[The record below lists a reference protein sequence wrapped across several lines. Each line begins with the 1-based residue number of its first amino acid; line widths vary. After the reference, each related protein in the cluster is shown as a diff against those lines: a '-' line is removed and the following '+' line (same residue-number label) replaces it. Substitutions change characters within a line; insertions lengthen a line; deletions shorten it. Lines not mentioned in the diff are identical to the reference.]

1 MNNKKKN
8 GCIIPIIIFLGLFVA
23 FFINMVNT
31 TNSYFETAKKFE
43 TASEEENTNAI
54 GILKECGIE
63 NVKVVIRDELL
74 DHDSLVGYRLST
86 ELDNIGKVI
95 VYFDNE
101 KLRQVKFS
109 ANYLYRNQ
117 QIEAVAQDFYVST
130 DEATR
135 YQLNCQ
141 EAIKELLKAPSTAK
155 FPNMT
160 EWGFKKEDG
169 VVTVQSYVDAQNGF
183 GAMLRSY
190 FQFKIKDNTV
200 TSLIFDEVE
209 YIK

>member
-8 GCIIPIIIFLGLFVA
+8 GCLIPIIIFLILFLV
-23 FFINMVNT
+23 FFRNMVND
-31 TNSYFETAKKFE
+31 TNAELEKLKKFE

-54 GILKECGIE
+54 EILKECGIE
-63 NVKVVIRDELL
+63 NVKVVVRDELL
-74 DHDSLVGYRLST
+74 DYDGLVGYRINT

-117 QIEAVAQDFYVST
+117 QVEAVAQDFYVST

-155 FPNMT
+155 FPNIT
-160 EWGFKKEDG
+160 EWGFNKEDG
-169 VVTVQSYVDAQNGF
+169 VITVQSYVDAQNGF
-183 GAMLRSY
+183 GAMIRSY

-200 TSLIFDEVE
+200 TSLIFDGVE